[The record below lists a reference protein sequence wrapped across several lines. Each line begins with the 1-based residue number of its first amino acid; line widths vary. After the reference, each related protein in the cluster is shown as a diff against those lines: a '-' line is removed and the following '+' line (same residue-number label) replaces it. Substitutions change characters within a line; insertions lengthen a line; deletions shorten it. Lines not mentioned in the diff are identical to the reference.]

1 MQEKCNIYI
10 DSVSFIQMLW
20 PETLLVSCNILGN
33 KLTLNRNPN
42 LNYQPKPV
50 LSHNTGFNF
59 LMPACRIKEQARKI
73 CTTLTNM
80 VGGWKYFWK
89 NKWWSQPILMVT
101 KYFFN
106 NIIIQQISKSICFGF
121 KNNFIQF
128 QPSLRLVFL
137 KFWPNNFSL
146 LSPLYKVF
154 LATIFKP

>member
-1 MQEKCNIYI
+1 MAKFCSHYTCSPKCFELHSSGKMWKKFFFYASIISLLFLKKCNIYI

-33 KLTLNRNPN
+33 ELTLNRNPN

-50 LSHNTGFNF
+50 LGHNTGFNF
-59 LMPACRIKEQARKI
+59 LMSACRIKGQARKI

-89 NKWWSQPILMVT
+89 KKWWSQPILMAT

-106 NIIIQQISKSICFGF
+106 NTIIQ
-121 KNNFIQF
+121 
-128 QPSLRLVFL
+128 
-137 KFWPNNFSL
+137 
-146 LSPLYKVF
+146 
-154 LATIFKP
+154 